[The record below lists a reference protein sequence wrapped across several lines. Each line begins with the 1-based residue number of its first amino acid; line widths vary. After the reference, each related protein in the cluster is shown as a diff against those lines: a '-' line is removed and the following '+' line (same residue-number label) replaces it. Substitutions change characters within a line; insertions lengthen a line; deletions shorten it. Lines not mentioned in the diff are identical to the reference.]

1 MMSTIA
7 GLKLLLLLV
16 AQGWESNGPHGGFIQ
31 GLTVEEAGF
40 PAAYTFQG
48 LFKYAGGNWGKV
60 GEGVDIPF
68 LGEWINE
75 LDYNNG
81 RYWVCTSGS
90 GLWWH
95 AEGGTRWE
103 RADGIPLQ
111 SNVAGI
117 ASEGDTIVVVT
128 GARLWV
134 SEDGGQTFADP
145 GWNTPGALFSDVAA
159 IDGNVAAA
167 AYNQGRIYI
176 RNAADEEF
184 YIDLPADA
192 HGYITCLEW
201 ARVDN
206 DLYHLYIGLSE
217 GVICAINPQ
226 DNVAGPTWRTHELDY
241 IYVSDLYAAPE
252 VGIYAATVGDG
263 VWYSTYQD
271 DAWDNVSGG
280 IYSLFTLGVDGIDEK
295 IWAGTTDG
303 LYQKIAGPE
312 WSKAPGMPAQSFT
325 DIEVN
330 PDAPMNVFCTPL
342 GSGVMIT
349 DNGGIDWYG
358 SGIDE
363 VPIAHILAAG
373 RENMESVL
381 YVGDLQG
388 VIAVS
393 QDAGDSWKMPD
404 SLPPNIG
411 TPALVTCNT
420 DNPGNSWWV
429 FQLEGGSVDNFTLWF
444 GNDYLNSMDQVS
456 DFGSDKVADLEYSP
470 SDSTLYILTVS
481 QNTLRAQYPE
491 SGNPPVNA
499 GDEGLPGGAR
509 LVQIEAS
516 GNGIY
521 ALTGNNEVFFSSDG
535 AENWSRVSGVG
546 GVQRIAADPYT
557 PDFLMVI
564 LPAGAGQ
571 GLEASVTPNYGGSWT
586 RLNGFVPAAPNEL
599 YVCEVG
605 VAGELAHAYV
615 ATRVGVFRQSFE
627 IPEPG
632 TDTLDLTITAESGV
646 FRPETSEQARFL
658 LGGETGEL
666 ESWSVEIYAPEGYYV
681 YGESGDGSP
690 PGEILWD
697 GYTWDGIMEG
707 EGTYTAAFFG
717 ESAAGSGESE
727 TAVDLIIGNSPMS
740 EASDATRGNRL
751 LIQYNQ
757 AATDYASV
765 IYRSREPCE
774 FFGTDYN
781 AQTGEFDNGYPVSAT
796 RDAWSRFASVTQA
809 NDGTHWIIWLDEDDS
824 LEFPFNLY
832 AMNDNDYD
840 AHPVLATSEKI
851 NDAAIV
857 VYGTYPVIALVEGQ
871 TNGFVHYFDGNS
883 WHRDNQFTEVNTEEI
898 KDIEIVAANDG
909 VHILYLANDILR
921 DVVWT
926 APGAE
931 LDRSDDPAIEGVK
944 ELTATYRDDGVYVF
958 YTATADG
965 ELFLLE
971 YGEGSWGEPFSLSSR
986 IVGAAPEA
994 ITCSVNEGNDL
1005 TVAWENSGLIQYI
1018 QRMDGVWGAMATQP
1032 ASTNPCHPQLPARI
1046 YYDAQPLIAWTEGT
1060 ASPYD
1065 IKISQLGES
1074 PPEDTA
1080 LSIALFIEPRSLP
1093 RGDTLKVTVI
1103 PNEPAGWLDV
1113 GIEPGDAWLDTLTR
1127 WKNEEDTSRIDSLTA
1142 FAYPFS
1148 TEYWSLATFT
1158 VKANAESWDGSDYV
1172 EVEDTFTVVP
1182 ALDTSI
1188 LIDPEKVFFV
1198 PNPAVQQQ
1206 YGYVYYDL
1214 SYDARVTLEIFTA
1227 RGKRILYYEEAD
1239 GEIVGAG
1246 YHNFIEIDI
1255 SGLGSDVYIFRFSVN
1270 ASTEVE
1276 GKTTDTDLD
1285 DLLKELPKNEWP
1297 DLLWFVVTKPFVV
1310 VK

>member
-1 MMSTIA
+1 
-7 GLKLLLLLV
+7 LLLLV

-48 LFKYAGGNWGKV
+48 LFKYASGNWGKV

-81 RYWVCTSGS
+81 RYWVCTGGS
-90 GLWWH
+90 GLWWY
-95 AEGGTRWE
+95 AEGSSRWE
-103 RADGIPLQ
+103 RPNGIPLQ

-128 GARLWV
+128 TARLWV

-145 GWNTPGALFSDVAA
+145 GWNTPGALFSDVAV

-184 YIDLPADA
+184 YIDLPSDV

-201 ARVDN
+201 VKVDN
-206 DLYHLYIGLSE
+206 DSNHLYIGLSE

-226 DNVAGPTWRTHELDY
+226 DEVAGPTWRTQELDY

-252 VGIYAATVGDG
+252 VGIYAATVGAG
-263 VWYSTYQD
+263 VWYSIYQD
-271 DAWDNVSGG
+271 DSWDEVSGG
-280 IYSLFTLGVDGIDEK
+280 LYSLFTLGVDGINDK
-295 IWAGTTDG
+295 VWAGTTDG

-312 WSKAPGMPAQSFT
+312 WSKVPGMPAQSFT

-330 PDAPMNVFCTPL
+330 PDSPMDVFCIPL

-373 RENMESVL
+373 REDMESVL
-381 YVGDLQG
+381 YVGDMQG

-393 QDAGDSWKMPD
+393 QNGGDSWAIADTQPEGVPVHV
-404 SLPPNIG
+404 S
-411 TPALVTCNT
+411 CN
-420 DNPGNSWWV
+420 GAISWWV
-429 FQLEGGSVDNFTLWF
+429 FQQEGGTADNYTLWL
-444 GNDYLNSMDQVS
+444 GNDYLNSMEQVS

-470 SDSTLYILTVS
+470 LDSTLYILTAS

-491 SGNPPVNA
+491 SGNSPVNA
-499 GDEGLPGGAR
+499 GDEGLPAGAR

-557 PDFLMVI
+557 LDFLVVI

-571 GLEASVTPNYGGSWT
+571 GLEASVTPNYGGSWP

-599 YVCEVG
+599 FVCEVG

-615 ATRVGVFRQSFE
+615 ATRAGVFRQGFQ

-632 TDTLDLTITAESGV
+632 TDTFDLTITAEPGV
-646 FRPETSEQARFL
+646 FRPETGERARFL
-658 LGGETGEL
+658 LSGETGDL
-666 ESWSVEIYAPEGYYV
+666 ESWSVEIYAPEGHYV

-707 EGTYTAAFFG
+707 EGIYTAAFFG

-757 AATDYASV
+757 AATDCASV

-781 AQTGEFDNGYPVSAT
+781 AQTGEYDDGYPVSAT
-796 RDAWSRFASVTQA
+796 RDAWSRFASATQA
-809 NDGTHWIIWLDEDDS
+809 NDGTRWIVWLDEDDS

-832 AMNDNDYD
+832 AMNDDDYD
-840 AHPVLATSEKI
+840 VRPVLATSEKI

-898 KDIEIVAANDG
+898 RDIEIVAASDG
-909 VHILYLANDILR
+909 VHILYLANGILR

-944 ELTATYRDDGVYVF
+944 ELTATCRDDGVYVF

-971 YGEGSWGEPFSLSSR
+971 YEEGSWGAPFSLSSR
-986 IVGAAPEA
+986 IVGAAPKA
-994 ITCSVNEGNDL
+994 ITCSVNEGSDL
-1005 TVAWENSGLIQYI
+1005 TVAWENSGRIQYI
-1018 QRMDGVWGAMATQP
+1018 QRMDGVWGSMATQP
-1032 ASTNPCHPQLPARI
+1032 ASTNPSHPQLPARI

-1080 LSIALFIEPRSLP
+1080 FTLTLFIEPRSLP

-1103 PNEPAGWLDV
+1103 PSEPAGHLDAWV
-1113 GIEPGDAWLDTLTR
+1113 EEDDAWLDEKVEWWNGDSTR
-1127 WKNEEDTSRIDSLTA
+1127 MDSLTA
-1142 FAYPFS
+1142 FAYPPS

-1158 VKANAESWDGSDYV
+1158 VKADAESWDWSDHA
-1172 EVEDTFTVVP
+1172 EAEDTFTVVP
-1182 ALDTSI
+1182 SLDDSVLTS
-1188 LIDPEKVFFV
+1188 PEKVFFV

-1214 SYDARVTLEIFTA
+1214 SYDAYVTLEIFTA
-1227 RGKRILYYEEAD
+1227 RGKRILHYEEAD
-1239 GEIVGAG
+1239 GEIVDKG

-1255 SGLGSDVYIFRFSVN
+1255 SGLGSDVYIFRFT
-1270 ASTEVE
+1270 ADAEETLPE
-1276 GKTTDTDLD
+1276 GVD
-1285 DLLKELPKNEWP
+1285 DY
-1297 DLLWFVVTKPFVV
+1297 VVVSKPFVV